1 MMTETST
8 NNRKTARLCL
18 AFELFEAGLE
28 IMRQNLKRRYPGC
41 GVNEIERMLEEWLLE
56 RDGAPHGD
64 VSGRI
69 FKPAKLK
76 K

>member
-1 MMTETST
+1 
-8 NNRKTARLCL
+8 
-18 AFELFEAGLE
+18 
-28 IMRQNLKRRYPGC
+28 MRQNLKRRYPGC